1 MSTPKPH
8 RPSLKR
14 NAAANYAAQIFTVI
28 AGVVMAPVY
37 LSYMGTEAYGL
48 IGFFTMMTAWFQL
61 LDIGLTPTMAREAAR
76 FRGGA
81 ISADTLRALLR
92 ALEIV
97 FGSVSL
103 IGAAILVFLAH
114 TIATKW
120 LQVQRL
126 PVAEVA
132 QAVMFMG
139 LAVPLRW
146 MSGLY
151 RGVVNGFERQ
161 VWLSGFTILISFLR
175 FVGVL
180 AVFIAIGTTPV
191 DFFAYQLGVAVCE
204 FAGLSAMSYRISR
217 RGNGPR
223 EPFSRKPLLANLTFS
238 LTIAFTATAWVAI
251 SQTDKLLLSKLL
263 PLAEYGV
270 FALAVVAANGI
281 NAVGAPLGQAVLPR
295 LTKLAAERDEAGLA
309 RLYDAAT
316 QGVCVVVAPAAT
328 VLFLFSEPVLAAW
341 TGNTGLA
348 QHAAPILRLYA
359 LGNGFVALS
368 ALAYYLQYARGDLFL
383 HSVGNALMIATLIP
397 LYLLL
402 APRYGAVG
410 TGWSWLIVNGA
421 YAIVW
426 VAIVHRR
433 VYRGQHWNWLRRN
446 VLATVVP
453 QLAAGMFA
461 ARFIQIPPG
470 RWAALAVV
478 SAVSAVLVGIAAIS
492 APNFRAR
499 LRSYNPISSRDKIL
513 ERP

>member
-37 LSYMGTEAYGL
+37 LFYMGTEAYGL

-223 EPFSRKPLLANLTFS
+223 EPFSWKPLLANLTFS

-251 SQTDKLLLSKLL
+251 SQTDKLLLSNLL

-270 FALAVVAANGI
+270 FAIAVVAANGI
-281 NAVGAPLGQAVLPR
+281 NAVSGPLGQAVLPR
-295 LTKLAAERDEAGLA
+295 LTKLAAEGDEAGLA
-309 RLYDAAT
+309 RLYGAVT
-316 QGVCVVVAPAAT
+316 QAVCVVVVPAAAT
-328 VLFLFSEPVLAAW
+328 LCFFAEPVLAIW
-341 TGNTGLA
+341 TGKPELA
-348 QHAAPILRLYA
+348 QHAAPLLVLYA
-359 LGNGFVALS
+359 LGNGCISLS

-383 HSVGNALMIATLIP
+383 HFVGNALIVVTLLP
-397 LYLLL
+397 LYLIL
-402 APRYGAVG
+402 APRYGGIG
-410 TGWSWLIVNGA
+410 TGAAWAIINGT
-421 YAIVW
+421 YAFGW
-426 VAIVHRR
+426 VPVIHRR
-433 VYRGQHWNWLRRN
+433 VYRGHHWQWMLRN
-446 VLATVVP
+446 VIPIVIPTILCGTILK
-453 QLAAGMFA
+453 QLIA
-461 ARFIQIPPG
+461 IPDG
-470 RWAALAVV
+470 RWAGLSSLVCIGTALLITA
-478 SAVSAVLVGIAAIS
+478 IAGSEICRNWIKVRFAAFLHDPKSI
-492 APNFRAR
+492 
-499 LRSYNPISSRDKIL
+499 
-513 ERP
+513 

>member
-1 MSTPKPH
+1 MSSREPGQ
-8 RPSLKR
+8 PSLRR
-14 NAAANYAAQIFTVI
+14 NAAANYTAQIFTVI
-28 AGVVMAPVY
+28 AGIVMAPVY
-37 LSYMGTEAYGL
+37 LFYMGTEAYGL

-103 IGAAILVFLAH
+103 IGAAVMVLLAH
-114 TIATKW
+114 TIATDW
-120 LQVQRL
+120 LRVQHL

-161 VWLSGFTILISFLR
+161 VWLSGFTIVIAFLR

-180 AVFIAIGTTPV
+180 AVFIAIGTTPA

-204 FAGLSAMSYRISR
+204 FAGLSAMSYHISR
-217 RGNGPR
+217 RGRGPR
-223 EPFSRKPLLANLTFS
+223 EPFSWKPLLGNLTFS
-238 LTIAFTATAWVAI
+238 LTIAFTATAWVAVT
-251 SQTDKLLLSKLL
+251 QTDKLLLSNLL
-263 PLAEYGV
+263 PLAEYGM
-270 FALAVVAANGI
+270 FAIAVVAANGI
-281 NAVGAPLGQAVLPR
+281 NAISGPIGQAVLPR
-295 LTKLAAERDEAGLA
+295 LTKLAAENDEAGLA
-309 RLYDAAT
+309 KLYGAAT
-316 QGVCVVVAPAAT
+316 QAVCVVVAPAVT
-328 VLFLFSEPVLAAW
+328 VLFLFAEPVLAAW
-341 TGNTGLA
+341 TNKTGLA

-359 LGNGFVALS
+359 AGNGFVAIS

-383 HSVGNALMIATLIP
+383 HFVGNALTAATLIP

-402 APRYGAVG
+402 APKYGAVG
-410 TGWSWLIVNGA
+410 TGWSWLVVNGA
-421 YAIVW
+421 YAIGW
-426 VAIVHRR
+426 VTVVHHR
-433 VYRGQHWNWLRRN
+433 VYKGQHWNWLWRN
-446 VLATVVP
+446 VLATVLP
-453 QLAAGMFA
+453 QLAVGVLA
-461 ARFIQIPPG
+461 AYLIQVPSG
-470 RWAALAVV
+470 RWTALA
-478 SAVSAVLVGIAAIS
+478 AVLAVGATLAGVAVIS
-492 APNFRAR
+492 APDFRAR
-499 LRSYNPISSRDKIL
+499 LCSSILTSSRGRIL